1 MPHFIINSN
10 TVNDC
15 QIRISDKELYT
26 HIAKAL
32 RSKVGETLMFI
43 DENEVQYIA
52 KIEEISNREIYT
64 KVVDSYKS
72 NRKLPLN
79 LYLAQSVLKPDAQ
92 FNVIQKATELG
103 VKGIVPLYTDN
114 CTIRQNIIKEKIDKW
129 QKIAL
134 ESVKQCERADIP
146 KVFDQSTIKD
156 IIGNKEFDV
165 ILAFVEKH
173 ADSTLNKYLEQN
185 KIPKDKSIIAI
196 IGPEGGFSEQE
207 FKLFKEK
214 NIPQVSLGNLIYRA
228 DTAVI
233 AALSNIIYGI
243 KHD

>member
-15 QIRISDKELYT
+15 QIKISDKELYT

-32 RSKVGETLMFI
+32 RSKVGEILMFI
-43 DENEVQYIA
+43 DENEVQYIG
-52 KIEEISNREIYT
+52 KIEKITNHDIYT

-103 VKGIVPLYTDN
+103 VRGIVPLYTDN
-114 CTIRQNIIKEKIDKW
+114 CTIKQSIIKEKVDKW

-134 ESVKQCERADIP
+134 ESVKQCERADSP
-146 KVFDQSTIKD
+146 KVFAQSTIED
-156 IIGNKEFDV
+156 IINNKDFDIV
-165 ILAFVEKH
+165 LAFVEKN
-173 ADSTLNKYLEQN
+173 ADSTLKDYLKQN
-185 KIPKDKSIIAI
+185 KIPENKSIIAI
-196 IGPEGGFSEQE
+196 MGPEGGFSDKE
-207 FKLFKEK
+207 FNLFKEK
-214 NIPQVSLGNLIYRA
+214 NIPQVSLGNLIYRS

-243 KHD
+243 EHA